1 MTPERFVSNIAE
13 LARPLSILILCT
25 GLMAAVFIRTA
36 NFGIASLVATVA
48 GALVGARSF
57 ENHSEIKAKADVAKA
72 TGTDLST
79 TVKTVVTPAAA
90 TQTVEKTSSP
100 NPPPPPP
107 ANQDTNRMG

>member
-1 MTPERFVSNIAE
+1 
-13 LARPLSILILCT
+13 
-25 GLMAAVFIRTA
+25 MAAVFVPRA
-36 NFGIASLVATVA
+36 SFGIASLVATLA
-48 GALVGARSF
+48 GGLVGARSF

-72 TGTDLST
+72 TGADTST

-100 NPPPPPP
+100 NPPAPIP